1 MAGSDYK
8 VNERKWRY
16 TLMTTVLFLVI
27 VHPMTYRLTHSIFKG
42 LFKVAGK
49 SGCPT
54 TAGYLLHA
62 VVFTLLLRAM
72 MDSE

>member
-8 VNERKWRY
+8 VNERKWKY
-16 TLMTTVLFLVI
+16 TITTTVLFLLI
-27 VHPMTYRLTHSIFKG
+27 VHPMTYRLTNSIFKG

-62 VVFTLLLRAM
+62 AVFTLILRAM
-72 MDSE
+72 MERD

>member
-8 VNERKWRY
+8 VNERKWKY

-42 LFKVAGK
+42 LFRVASK
-49 SGCPT
+49 AGCPT

-62 VVFTLLLRAM
+62 VVFTLLLRWM
-72 MDSE
+72 MEME